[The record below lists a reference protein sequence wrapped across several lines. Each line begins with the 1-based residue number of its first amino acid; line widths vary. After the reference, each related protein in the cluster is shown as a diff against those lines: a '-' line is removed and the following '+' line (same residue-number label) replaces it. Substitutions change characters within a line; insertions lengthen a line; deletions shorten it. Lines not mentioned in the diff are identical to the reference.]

1 MAKVRVVQ
9 TPGSYRLPPPKQ
21 ASRKPATPAKSPLQ
35 KTKKGGVGRPTLK
48 KARKPRKPVRE
59 RVGYTEEDILEAVRL
74 VREEDYAIKAAARQR
89 CLTKDVS

>member
-9 TPGSYRLPPPKQ
+9 KPGSYRIPPPKQ

-48 KARKPRKPVRE
+48 KARKPRKPLRE
-59 RVGYTEEDILEAVRL
+59 RANYTEEDIRL
-74 VREEDYAIKAAARQR
+74 SASSRRRTTPSK
-89 CLTKDVS
+89 LPPGKDV

>member
-9 TPGSYRLPPPKQ
+9 TPGSYRIPPPKQ

-48 KARKPRKPVRE
+48 KA
-59 RVGYTEEDILEAVRL
+59 LEAQEALEREGRL
-74 VREEDYAIKAAARQR
+74 HRGGHSGGCPPRPGGGLRHQSCRQA
-89 CLTKDVS
+89 KMFD